1 MCSRARLVAIWC
13 DRARTCV
20 VEDVTDEDDE
30 LYNVRMRLGSSATR
44 LLVTVDVDVAVDG
57 MDQLI
62 RQVFAATRCSSVRGT
77 SREWLVASDLVSEC
91 EGGFHL
97 DGMSTLFAS
106 S

>member
-1 MCSRARLVAIWC
+1 
-13 DRARTCV
+13 

-62 RQVFAATRCSSVRGT
+62 RQVLAATCGAV
-77 SREWLVASDLVSEC
+77 L
-91 EGGFHL
+91 
-97 DGMSTLFAS
+97 
-106 S
+106 